1 MHENEFVATRF
12 VHAMTA
18 ATDSSPPGA
27 LAITLIGYGEVGQ
40 IFGAQLAAVHGVNVT
55 AHDILLD
62 QPQARAAMEAI
73 ARVAG
78 MALAARLEDA
88 VANADVVISAVTA
101 SAAAEVAR
109 QTSALLRPGQFFV
122 DLNSISPRAKQQ
134 SAALFAARGAAYVE
148 AAVMASVPP
157 YGLRVPILLGGPDA
171 AALQALMA
179 PAGMAMTLH
188 SSAIGAASA
197 IKMCRSVIIKGLEA
211 LTVESMLCA
220 RHYGVEDEVLASL
233 DETFPSMDWQKQAD
247 YLVSRVVQHG
257 RRRAAEVR
265 EVAHTVQDVGLAP
278 LMATAI
284 ALRQDWLADQVDA
297 GTVARGEKEWRK
309 VADAIA
315 GAT

>member
-1 MHENEFVATRF
+1 
-12 VHAMTA
+12 MTA
-18 ATDSSPPGA
+18 ATDTHSSAQHA

-40 IFGAQLAAVHGVNVT
+40 IFGAQLAALPSFRVT
-55 AHDILLD
+55 AHDILFE
-62 QPQARAAMEAI
+62 QPQARAVLAP
-73 ARVAG
+73 VAQG
-78 MALAARLEDA
+78 AGVALAATLEDA

-109 QTSALLRPGQFFV
+109 QASALLRPGQFFV
-122 DLNSISPRAKQQ
+122 DLNSISPKAKQQ
-134 SAALFAARGAAYVE
+134 GAALFAARGVAYVE

-157 YGLRVPILLGGPDA
+157 YGLRVPMLLGGPDA

-179 PAGMAMTLH
+179 PAGMAMALH
-188 SSAIGAASA
+188 STAIGGASA

-233 DETFPSMDWQKQAD
+233 DETFPSMDWQSQAD

-265 EVAHTVQDVGLAP
+265 EVAHTVADAGLAP

-284 ALRQDWLADQVDA
+284 AQRQDWLADQVAA
-297 GTVARGEKEWRK
+297 GVVPRGEKEWRK

-315 GAT
+315 RQA